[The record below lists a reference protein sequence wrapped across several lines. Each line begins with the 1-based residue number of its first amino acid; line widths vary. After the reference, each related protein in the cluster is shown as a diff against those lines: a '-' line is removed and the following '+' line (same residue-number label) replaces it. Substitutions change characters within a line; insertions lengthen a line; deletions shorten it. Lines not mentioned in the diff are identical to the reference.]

1 MVKKLIIFALVI
13 ISLIFS
19 TFVVAAEDGYVP
31 DDYYELED
39 ELPEDVEELLPEG
52 IFSPDS
58 DQMSDAVEQAMSW
71 NFIVDTVFDMIGMN
85 LGEIARVLAIISIVI
100 VLSSLLA
107 ALNNSISSP
116 GLRRIVELASSS
128 VLVLTLMEI
137 SKEPLSRATHLY
149 DNIVLFVN
157 TISPV
162 ICGMYAMGGNVTSA
176 IVHNYGLI
184 VFLSITENICAIAVE
199 IIISSC
205 LALSLTSAFLENN
218 RLSSLTWGI
227 KKMFTFFV
235 GFITLIFTT
244 VISSQSLLASRGDS
258 LGAKTAKLLSVQII
272 PLVGG
277 TVGESLKTAGASIEY
292 LRSNVGIA
300 LVVAFLLLVLPTII
314 SISLY
319 RMVFTITNS
328 LAGILGCK
336 KEGYVISEIASIYGY
351 VLAILCLCSL
361 ILLFLLTVFAKC
373 SSPIS

>member
-1 MVKKLIIFALVI
+1 
-13 ISLIFS
+13 
-19 TFVVAAEDGYVP
+19 
-31 DDYYELED
+31 
-39 ELPEDVEELLPEG
+39 
-52 IFSPDS
+52 
-58 DQMSDAVEQAMSW
+58 
-71 NFIVDTVFDMIGMN
+71 
-85 LGEIARVLAIISIVI
+85 
-100 VLSSLLA
+100 
-107 ALNNSISSP
+107 
-116 GLRRIVELASSS
+116 
-128 VLVLTLMEI
+128 
-137 SKEPLSRATHLY
+137 
-149 DNIVLFVN
+149 
-157 TISPV
+157 
-162 ICGMYAMGGNVTSA
+162 
-176 IVHNYGLI
+176 
-184 VFLSITENICAIAVE
+184 
-199 IIISSC
+199 
-205 LALSLTSAFLENN
+205 
-218 RLSSLTWGI
+218 
-227 KKMFTFFV
+227 MFTFFV